1 MANKVA
7 TGPITGQLRWI
18 ARALSREPNP
28 LRRRGDRCTAVLMA
42 GLMVLA
48 LAVLPIAA
56 AIGHGTHQRLL
67 ADAAEQAT
75 TRQQVTARLIE
86 PPRMRVLARHPQVRD
101 VRFEALAGWQAP
113 GGGTRTG
120 LINVESPAA
129 PGDSETVWID
139 ETARP
144 VPPPLTTERALAS
157 AISVGVL
164 LAGGGVLMCGAAVL
178 AVRILTDARARRA
191 WEREWEV
198 VGPTW
203 RGSTGK
209 G

>member
-1 MANKVA
+1 MVA
-7 TGPITGQLRWI
+7 TGPMTEQLRWI

-28 LRRRGDRCTAVLMA
+28 LRRRGDRCTAALMA

-56 AIGHGTHQRLL
+56 AVGHGTHQRLL
-67 ADAAEQAT
+67 ADAAQQAA
-75 TRQQVTARLIE
+75 TRQQVTAQLIE
-86 PPRMRVLARHPQVRD
+86 PPRMRVFTRHPQVRD
-101 VRFEALAGWQAP
+101 VRYEVLAGWQAP

-120 LINVESPAA
+120 LINVGSPAA
-129 PGDSETVWID
+129 PGDSVPVWID
-139 ETARP
+139 EAARP
-144 VPPPLTTERALAS
+144 VPPPLSTERALAS
-157 AISVGVL
+157 AISVAVL
-164 LAGGGVLMCGAAVL
+164 LAGGGVLLCGAALLV
-178 AVRILTDARARRA
+178 VRTLTDAHARRG

-198 VGPTW
+198 VGPSW